1 MQLFQAL
8 LILIAL
14 AVGLACVGIALARRA
29 RPRRNGAVS
38 QPNPKPNSRRT
49 ERRAG
54 PAAAEPSGQVPVERR
69 RSGDTLVQHP
79 SYYAE
84 AETYDAVINRLDR
97 AFDLFERK
105 RISQDTFY
113 ELVLI
118 EKKALFQRRADLMRA
133 EHASPSEEGA
143 AAIEDIDQAIGAVK
157 WCIDWCEQN
166 AAQEGDAGMRHAA
179 E

>member
-1 MQLFQAL
+1 MQLFQAFL
-8 LILIAL
+8 LLVAL
-14 AVGLACVGIALARRA
+14 AIGLACVGIALARRTRSGSGAAESKA
-29 RPRRNGAVS
+29 RPKSTFR
-38 QPNPKPNSRRT
+38 
-49 ERRAG
+49 RRAKQ
-54 PAAAEPSGQVPVERR
+54 PAAPPTVSAAGQSMERR
-69 RSGDTLVQHP
+69 RTGETLVQHP

-118 EKKALFQRRADLMRA
+118 EKKTLLQRRAELMRA
-133 EHASPSEEGA
+133 EHASPSDEGA
-143 AAIEDIDQAIGAVK
+143 AAIEDIDEAIGAVK

-166 AAQEGDAGMRHAA
+166 AAHDAETGMRHAA